1 MKKALIIFVRHPEP
15 GKVKTRI
22 AQTMGNA
29 EALAIYCQLLEHTH
43 SITQNL
49 VCDKYVY
56 YANTLPANDLWEE
69 TVYHKKI
76 QKEAS
81 LGERM
86 LDAFTELF
94 ALGYDTVQIIGSDCM
109 ELTSAIIE
117 KGFSELATNDIVIG
131 PSKDGGY
138 YLLGMHSLITDL
150 FMEKEW
156 STSIVFYD
164 TMKDIQ
170 RLSLSCF
177 TLPELSDIDT
187 AADWLL
193 YQSILEAKKS
203 FNQ

>member
-1 MKKALIIFVRHPEP
+1 MKKALIVFVRQPEL

-43 SITQNL
+43 VVTQNL
-49 VCDKYVY
+49 ACHKYVY
-56 YANTLPANDLWEE
+56 YTHSIPLNDLWEE
-69 TVYHKKI
+69 TLYHKKI
-76 QKEAS
+76 QKGAS

-86 LDAFTELF
+86 LNAFTEIF
-94 ALGYDTVQIIGSDCM
+94 ALEYDAVQIIGSDCM

-117 KGFSELATNDIVIG
+117 KGFSELANNDIVIG

-138 YLLGMHSLITDL
+138 YLLGMNNLFADL
-150 FMEKEW
+150 FREKEW
-156 STSIVFYD
+156 STNIVFYD

-193 YQSILEAKKS
+193 YQSTLVAKTS